1 MDISVVIVTKNRSE
15 LLLRSLNALRHQ
27 EFPLRSFEVI
37 VADNGST
44 DNTQAVCEEVSRE
57 LHDFSYIYDGR
68 PGQLVGWH
76 RALLDAKGELI
87 CFIDD
92 DVIPNPNWLTSI
104 AESFKDP
111 KVGMVTGPITIARDC
126 PIPDWID
133 CMRLGETGNEILP
146 VLGLLNAGPNI
157 REIPHN
163 FAWGS
168 NFSIRQEL
176 LMVVGGFHPGAMPA
190 ELIFMFGDAEI
201 HVGREVG
208 KLGYKCLYHPD
219 ALVEHYIPEER
230 ISLSAIQSKFMT
242 SGFSRSF
249 QTLRELKE
257 AYPLPKEEE
266 LLQIANRYF
275 NRKSNLPRGLF
286 SAVLA
291 GLQEGIS
298 LHLKKFKE
306 MPDFRKWVLREN
318 FLDLDDCYDN
328 PILKAYSMSSSS
340 NRDWRIGGN
349 Y

>member
-1 MDISVVIVTKNRSE
+1 MDISVVIVTKNRAE
-15 LLLRSLNALRHQ
+15 LLSRSLNALRHQ
-27 EFPLRSFEVI
+27 EYPLYSFEVI

-44 DNTQAVCEEVSRE
+44 DDTHSVCQEISTE
-57 LHDFSYIYDGR
+57 LNEFSYIYDSR

-76 RALLDAKGELI
+76 RALLSAKGELI

-92 DVIPNPNWLTSI
+92 DVIPSPTWLISI

-111 KVGMVTGPITIARDC
+111 EVGMATGPIKIAHDC
-126 PIPDWID
+126 RIPDWID
-133 CMRLGETGNEILP
+133 CMRLGETDNEILP

-168 NFSIRQEL
+168 NFSIRKEL
-176 LMVVGGFHPGAMPA
+176 LIAVGGFHPGAMPT

-208 KLGYKCLYHPD
+208 KLGYKCLYHPY

-230 ISLSAIQSKFMT
+230 ISLSAIQKKFMT

-257 AYPLPKEEE
+257 AYPTPQEEE
-266 LLQIANRYF
+266 LLEIANRYF
-275 NRKSNLPRGLF
+275 NRKSNIPKGLF

-298 LHLKKFKE
+298 LHLTKFKE
-306 MPDFRKWVLREN
+306 MPDFRKWVLVEN
-318 FLDLDDCYDN
+318 FLDLGDCYDN
-328 PILKAYSMSSSS
+328 PILKDYSMSSSS
-340 NRDWRIGGN
+340 HRDWRIGEN